1 MLINFLEGNMK
12 RLIAVILTLMICVSL
27 ASCSESKSIGIIGG
41 ADGETNIYVSEK

>member
-1 MLINFLEGNMK
+1 MK

-27 ASCSESKSIGIIGG
+27 ASCSESKRIGIIGG